1 MNIKIAPSILSAD
14 FANLERDIRK
24 IDTADYV
31 HVDIMD
37 GEFVPNI
44 SIGIPVVKAIRPV
57 TGLPLDVHLMITKP
71 VRYVEQFCD
80 AGADLVTVHVL
91 PLAPG
96 IPPLTNKRLRS
107 ASTFTTDKRCTVTL

>member
-37 GEFVPNI
+37 GEYLHRHP
-44 SIGIPVVKAIRPV
+44 GGQGHPARDWA
-57 TGLPLDVHLMITKP
+57 T
-71 VRYVEQFCD
+71 
-80 AGADLVTVHVL
+80 AGRASDDHQ
-91 PLAPG
+91 A
-96 IPPLTNKRLRS
+96 RALR
-107 ASTFTTDKRCTVTL
+107 

>member
-37 GEFVPNI
+37 GVFPRVP
-44 SIGIPVVKAIRPV
+44 IRYP
-57 TGLPLDVHLMITKP
+57 DI
-71 VRYVEQFCD
+71 
-80 AGADLVTVHVL
+80 
-91 PLAPG
+91 
-96 IPPLTNKRLRS
+96 
-107 ASTFTTDKRCTVTL
+107 

>member
-37 GEFVPNI
+37 GHCRI
-44 SIGIPVVKAIRPV
+44 SP
-57 TGLPLDVHLMITKP
+57 
-71 VRYVEQFCD
+71 
-80 AGADLVTVHVL
+80 
-91 PLAPG
+91 
-96 IPPLTNKRLRS
+96 S
-107 ASTFTTDKRCTVTL
+107 ASRWSRPSGP